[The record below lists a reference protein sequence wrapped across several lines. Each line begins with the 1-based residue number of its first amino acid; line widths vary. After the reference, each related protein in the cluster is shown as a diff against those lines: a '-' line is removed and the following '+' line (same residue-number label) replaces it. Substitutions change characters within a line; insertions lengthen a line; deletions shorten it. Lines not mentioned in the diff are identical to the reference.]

1 MSEST
6 PSEDN
11 LAEEFRNLGKNLMDA
26 FRTAW
31 ETPERKKLQQDIESG
46 LNELGNTL
54 KEEYDTFNESP
65 TGQRLKADVEDV
77 RERVRTGEA
86 EAKVRSDLLIALRTV
101 NDELQKVTARWA
113 ASQPSEAAS
122 EAPSEQPQAGSPPE
136 PPQEA

>member
-65 TGQRLKADVEDV
+65 TGQRLKADAEDM

>member
-31 ETPERKKLQQDIESG
+31 EAPERKKLQQDIESG

-65 TGQRLKADVEDV
+65 TGQRLKADAEDM

>member
-6 PSEDN
+6 PSEDK
-11 LAEEFRNLGKNLMDA
+11 LAEEFRNLGKNLVDA

-54 KEEYDTFNESP
+54 KEEYDTFSESP
-65 TGQRLKADVEDV
+65 TGQRLKADVEDM

-86 EAKVRSDLLIALRTV
+86 ETKVRNDLLVALRTV
-101 NDELQKVTARWA
+101 NDELQKVINRWS
-113 ASQPSEAAS
+113 ASQPSEAGS
-122 EAPSEQPQAGSPPE
+122 EATPEQPQAGSPPE